1 MDAWIDV
8 QKLTETFNKVK
19 NAVLQLPEY
28 QAKVLEATGNE
39 HWGASSTLMLDIAQA
54 SGSPQHFNDI
64 VETIFAR
71 IQEPP
76 SSTWRQP
83 YKALQLLEYLIK
95 NGSERIVDAARDR
108 IYTLKALRNYKY
120 SDEKGKD
127 QGINIRN
134 RANEIVILLG
144 DNEKIKEER
153 KKARENRS
161 KYTGVSSSGASSGGG
176 RFGGFAGGSNGF
188 SSSGGYGG
196 GGGGSGG
203 SNGFNSSGGYGGGG
217 GGSSFRDED
226 DDGGYGGRGSSF
238 RPDSP
243 TRSSSQ
249 NAYTS
254 ATNSHARQ
262 EERAHEQPS
271 STTSRAP
278 PKMVFKS
285 DSTTATSFASS
296 SSSSAVKSSAPAA
309 PAPIIDLFGS
319 DDVPANSNSTDEW
332 GDFASATP
340 SNNSG
345 NVASDGFADFSS
357 FQSAVPSSSVA
368 PRISQENSLFDEF
381 GSFSTSSNAPALP
394 SNNVTNTTP
403 VFANFSSSTP
413 MQPTSNAHNGV
424 GSLNT
429 QFASFGMN
437 SAMSSTSTASTPSYG
452 TPAFSATAPSSA
464 GMSNFAA
471 FGSNISPATP
481 NKPMGGM
488 ASMTPT
494 GMSAGMASSPM
505 QAMNGSTNKQN
516 DAFSKLVSLDPTA
529 LSGMG
534 KKDAIAGP
542 SLSSLSN
549 ASFAHQM
556 HGTNGNVGM
565 NGFKPAVAHGGAGS
579 GMMAPMGLSSG
590 TGGSFGTGTG
600 TTALKQNDLSAFDSL
615 I

>member
-64 VETIFAR
+64 VETLFAR

-196 GGGGSGG
+196 GGGSSGG

-217 GGSSFRDED
+217 GGFRDED
-226 DDGGYGGRGSSF
+226 DDGGYGGRGNGF
-238 RPDSP
+238 RSDSP
-243 TRSSSQ
+243 TRSTSQ

-254 ATNSHARQ
+254 STNSHSRQ
-262 EERAHEQPS
+262 EERVHDQPS

-285 DSTTATSFASS
+285 DPTTATSFASTS
-296 SSSSAVKSSAPAA
+296 SSSGVKSSAPAA

-319 DDVPANSNSTDEW
+319 DEPPANSNSTDEW

-340 SNNSG
+340 STSG
-345 NVASDGFADFSS
+345 NAASDGFADFSS
-357 FQSAVPSSSVA
+357 FQSAVPSSAVPPQA
-368 PRISQENSLFDEF
+368 SQENSLFDDF
-381 GSFSTSSNAPALP
+381 GSFSSNV
-394 SNNVTNTTP
+394 S
-403 VFANFSSSTP
+403 
-413 MQPTSNAHNGV
+413 PTSTSHNGI

-437 SAMSSTSTASTPSYG
+437 SASTASTPSYG
-452 TPAFSATAPSSA
+452 TPAFSATAPSNA

-471 FGSNISPATP
+471 FGSSISPATP
-481 NKPMGGM
+481 NKTMGGI

-505 QAMNGSTNKQN
+505 HAMNGSTNN

-556 HGTNGNVGM
+556 NGTNASAGM
-565 NGFKPAVAHGGAGS
+565 NGFKPAVIHGGASGS
-579 GMMAPMGLSSG
+579 AMMTPMGLSSG
-590 TGGSFGTGTG
+590 SGGSFGTGAG
-600 TTALKQNDLSAFDSL
+600 TNALKQNDLSAFDSL